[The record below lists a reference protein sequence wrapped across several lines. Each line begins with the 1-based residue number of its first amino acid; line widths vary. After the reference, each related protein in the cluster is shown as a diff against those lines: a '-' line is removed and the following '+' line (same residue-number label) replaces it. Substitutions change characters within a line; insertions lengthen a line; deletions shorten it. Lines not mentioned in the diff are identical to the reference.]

1 MSKKTLNTENLAAL
15 GAERLAALLM
25 EVSTGSADIKRR
37 LRLELS
43 HNLGP
48 EELARDVRKRLVSI
62 RRSKSRVGWRQRKKL
77 VKDLSTQAQM
87 ILDKI
92 APEAPGAAFDLLWE
106 FLELAPSVFARV
118 DDSRGE
124 VGEVFRGAFEPLEAL
139 AVRAS
144 LVPEELAQQAWEAVQ
159 GEMGETYAGII
170 SVLAP
175 ALGETGLAHL
185 KGLVEGYEAAPLES
199 DVDPDTPAF
208 LRELRTAHGRI
219 AAEKKARLVQRC
231 LQEIAMLQG
240 DTDTYVAQFSQ
251 AERARP
257 VIAADIAARLLE
269 EDRASEAL
277 GVLEAADLTRER
289 LGLPEWHAGYISAL
303 LALGRGEDAQAH
315 RWARFCESLDSA
327 MLRAHLKA
335 LPDFEDVEAEDKAKA
350 YVLSY
355 QNISTAL
362 EFCLQWPDLLTAA
375 QLIQT
380 RPREID
386 GDRYFQLAPAAEQ
399 LRGRYPLAATL
410 LWRAM
415 IDFALDHGRASRY
428 GHVADHLADCVS
440 VDGDIT
446 EYHGFEPHDIYL
458 KKLEK
463 RHERKIAFWEK
474 VNA

>member
-92 APEAPGAAFDLLWE
+92 APDAPAAAFDLLWE

-139 AVRAS
+139 AVRAP

-208 LRELRTAHGRI
+208 LRELRTAHGRV

-289 LGLPEWHAGYISAL
+289 LGLPEWHAGYTSAL

-315 RWARFCESLDSA
+315 RWARFCESLDGT

-335 LPDFEDVEAEDKAKA
+335 LPDFEDVEAEDAAKA
-350 YVLSY
+350 HAAGFA
-355 QNISTAL
+355 NIAAAL
-362 EFCLQWPDLLTAA
+362 QFFLDWPDL
-375 QLIQT
+375 
-380 RPREID
+380 R
-386 GDRYFQLAPAAEQ
+386 GAAELVEARRSDLSRLQ
-399 LRGRYPLAATL
+399 VSRLLGAADALRGRFPLAAVL
-410 LWRAM
+410 LWRTA
-415 IDFALDHGRASRY
+415 IDLILHEGKSARY
-428 GHVADHLADCVS
+428 GVAVEHLMDCAAADA
-440 VDGDIT
+440 DI
-446 EYHGFEPHDIYL
+446 EDYGSAQPHGAYL
-458 KKLEK
+458 EDLRA
-463 RHERKIAFWEK
+463 RHRHKASFWGRLG
-474 VNA
+474 